1 MKKELLNYEAP
12 AVECIEL
19 QVERG
24 FTLSNTGNKFGDY
37 DADGDDAYL
46 D

>member
-12 AVECIEL
+12 AVEYIEL

-24 FTLSNTGNKFGDY
+24 FTLSNTGNEFGDY
-37 DADGDDAYL
+37 DADGDDVYL